1 MSKFSRLA
9 SLSIAAAALLSG
21 AAFAQEAVY
30 ELPQPAVS
38 TVSRTAVQ
46 AELAAARA
54 AGTLQATEADFQKL
68 PQLASAKSRAV
79 VRGEVLAIGADELH
93 AVDREPQ
100 GFDAPV
106 AKLRPAAAPALMAA
120 LR

>member
-1 MSKFSRLA
+1 MLKLSRLA
-9 SLSIAAAALLSG
+9 SLSIAATLLSG

-30 ELPQPAVS
+30 ELPQPATSSVN
-38 TVSRTAVQ
+38 RAAVQ
-46 AELAAARA
+46 AELAAARS

-68 PQLASAKSRAV
+68 PQLASAKTRAI
-79 VRGEVLAIGADELH
+79 VRGEVLAVGADELH

-106 AKLRPAAAPALMAA
+106 AQLRPTAAPALLAA